1 MTHLSA
7 NLDNWDPRIIDGL
20 AKSHWVIVFN
30 NLRVGLSN
38 GKVPNNIPQMANDAI
53 TFIKLL
59 GLGRFDSFVNG
70 RNDCS
75 RINLKGTKLS

>member
-1 MTHLSA
+1 LTHLSA

-20 AKSHWVIVFN
+20 AKSHWVIAFDN
-30 NLRVGLSN
+30 IGVGLSN

-59 GLGRFDSFVNG
+59 GF
-70 RNDCS
+70 
-75 RINLKGTKLS
+75 